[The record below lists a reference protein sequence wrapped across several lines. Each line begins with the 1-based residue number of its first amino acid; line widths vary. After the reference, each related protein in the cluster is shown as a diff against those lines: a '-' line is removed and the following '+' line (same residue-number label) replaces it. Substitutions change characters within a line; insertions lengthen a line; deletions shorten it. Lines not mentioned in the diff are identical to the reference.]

1 MLDIGSKRPS
11 VLVPLLNSQQN
22 ICIRYASGYA
32 YGVAC
37 CMYQKG
43 MHQVCIWCCML
54 LVLERYA
61 SGYAYGVACIKRVC
75 IRVCIWCCMYRKGM
89 HQGTPVSSHQGICIL
104 LCWRLI
110 KAFLLIVFFPPPT
123 SGYTAVLKANSFPFT
138 SNIRVYAYCCAGGL
152 SGRAC

>member
-22 ICIRYASGYA
+22 ICI
-32 YGVAC
+32 
-37 CMYQKG
+37 
-43 MHQVCIWCCML
+43 
-54 LVLERYA
+54 RYA

-104 LCWRLI
+104 LC
-110 KAFLLIVFFPPPT
+110 
-123 SGYTAVLKANSFPFT
+123 
-138 SNIRVYAYCCAGGL
+138 
-152 SGRAC
+152 